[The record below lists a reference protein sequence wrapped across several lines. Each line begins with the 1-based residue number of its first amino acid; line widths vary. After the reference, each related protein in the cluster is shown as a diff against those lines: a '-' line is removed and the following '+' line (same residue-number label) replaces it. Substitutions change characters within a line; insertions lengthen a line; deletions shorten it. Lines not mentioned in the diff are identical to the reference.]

1 VSAPTPRA
9 SRFPRQRLPEPVDEG
24 WASDPAPWSPD
35 RFLPMPGVTYLDGH
49 SLGRAPR
56 AYEEAMRR
64 LSVDEWGRLGAEAW
78 SFWGS
83 RALEVGDRLGEVAL
97 GAAPGQVVL
106 GDSTTVQ
113 LYKAIAAVGAAVPG
127 RPTLVGVRGDFP
139 TDRYLLQG
147 LAARGHFAVRMA
159 ETEASIA
166 GDLSDVLD
174 ESVAAVV
181 VSHVQYA
188 SGALVPVEA
197 ICAAAHAVGAAVV
210 LDCSHSLGAVPVELD
225 RWGVDL
231 AAGAT
236 YKHLSAGPGAPAFL
250 YVRRALQER
259 LSSPIWGWFGAE
271 DVFAMG
277 PDYLPAAGVRRFQAG
292 TPPIVG
298 LVGVDV
304 GAAVA
309 AEVGLPRLRAR
320 GLFLSR
326 QATEAAADLERVGVG
341 IAGPRE
347 VERRG
352 SHLALAHPEAERLQA
367 ALAERRILTD
377 FRRPDL
383 LRIGLSPAST
393 RPEEVETAF
402 GALGELLGR
411 G

>member
-1 VSAPTPRA
+1 
-9 SRFPRQRLPEPVDEG
+9 
-24 WASDPAPWSPD
+24 
-35 RFLPMPGVTYLDGH
+35 MPGVTYLDGH
-49 SLGRAPR
+49 SLGRAPL
-56 AYEEAMRR
+56 AYGEAIEQLARE
-64 LSVDEWGRLGAEAW
+64 EWGRLGAEAW

-113 LYKAIAAVGAAVPG
+113 LYKAIGAAGAAAPG
-127 RPTLVGVRGDFP
+127 RRTLVGVEGDFP

-147 LAARGHFAVRMA
+147 LAARGDFAVRMV
-159 ETEASIA
+159 EMEAAIA
-166 GDLSDVLD
+166 GELSDALD

-181 VSHVQYA
+181 ISHVQYA
-188 SGALVPVEA
+188 TAAVVPVEA
-197 ICAAAHAVGAAVV
+197 VCAAAHAVGAAVV
-210 LDCSHSLGAVPVELD
+210 LDCSHSLGAVPIALD
-225 RWGVDL
+225 DWGVDL

-277 PDYLPAAGVRRFQAG
+277 PDYLPAPGIRRFQTG

-304 GAAVA
+304 GTALV
-309 AEVGLPRLRAR
+309 AEVGLRRLRER
-320 GLFLSR
+320 GLFLACR
-326 QATEAAADLERVGVG
+326 AAEAATDLRSVGVR
-341 IAGPRE
+341 IAGPAE
-347 VERRG
+347 VDRRG
-352 SHLALAHPEAERLQA
+352 SHLALAHPAAERLQA

-393 RPEEVETAF
+393 RLEEVETAF
-402 GALGELLGR
+402 AALRELLGR